1 MLVEQ
6 ITYGSANRSRMKGY
20 QVIGQSAGIDAG
32 LSTAFCKCA
41 PSHNSIETP
50 PDRELQDAWGLSFF
64 PVSDSHYAIAR
75 TVHGA
80 PEYSGRGG
88 FSVVTSAL
96 VATRR
101 QLLQYSY
108 HAIDFARTA
117 LALGHLIL
125 PADENHQLPQSEMT
139 EKPISM
145 PLPESDFAD
154 STPATLPNHA
164 VNWIARETVS
174 LLRDRHKVMLVGRCD
189 ALPILTL
196 VFDQLNPSERSA
208 TSFACG
214 LKQSGQ
220 RDFRVQFTQEDM
232 TAKLKMELE
241 RSGIV
246 PIDVA
251 RVLSE
256 TK

>member
-6 ITYGSANRSRMKGY
+6 ITYGSANRSRMQGY
-20 QVIGQSAGIDAG
+20 QIIGQSAGIDAT
-32 LSTAFCKCA
+32 LSTSFCKWA
-41 PSHNSIETP
+41 PSHNSIETTP
-50 PDRELQDAWGLSFF
+50 NRDLQSAWGLSFF
-64 PVSDSHYAIAR
+64 ALSDSHHAVAR
-75 TVHGA
+75 SIHGA

-88 FSVVTSAL
+88 FSVVTNAL

-101 QLLQYSY
+101 QLMQYGF

-139 EKPISM
+139 DKPISM

-154 STPATLPNHA
+154 STPATLPSHA

-174 LLRDRHKVMLVGRCD
+174 LLRDRHKVMIVGQCD

-196 VFDQLNPSERSA
+196 VFDQLNPSERST

-220 RDFRVQFTQEDM
+220 RDFRVQFLHEEM
-232 TAKLKMELE
+232 TPKLKMELE

-246 PIDVA
+246 PIDIA

>member
-20 QVIGQSAGIDAG
+20 QVIGQSPGIDA
-32 LSTAFCKCA
+32 SMSAAFCKLA
-41 PSHNSIETP
+41 PSHNSIETLP
-50 PDRELQDAWGLSFF
+50 RCDLQDAWGLSFF
-64 PVSDSHYAIAR
+64 TLSETHYVVAR
-75 TVHGA
+75 SVHGA

-96 VATRR
+96 VATGR
-101 QLLQYSY
+101 QLVQYGY

-125 PADENHQLPQSEMT
+125 PADDQHQLPQSEMT
-139 EKPISM
+139 DKPISL
-145 PLPESDFAD
+145 PLPESDFCD
-154 STPATLPNHA
+154 STPAVLPNHA

-174 LLRDRHKVMLVGRCD
+174 LLRDRHKVMIVGDCD

-196 VFDQLNPSERSA
+196 VFDQLNPSERST

-220 RDFRVQFTQEDM
+220 RDFRVQFTHETM
-232 TAKLKMELE
+232 TPKLKAELD
-241 RSGIV
+241 RAGFVS
-246 PIDVA
+246 IDIA
-251 RVLSE
+251 SVLVE
-256 TK
+256 TR